1 MLGDRYLRP
10 VRVVHRM
17 RCANR
22 DCPVSSA
29 RGIAL
34 QRALAVY
41 LRPWW
46 PAARPA
52 ERGRSEPDVLN
63 TPGVVWENKT
73 PRRFDPFAWAK
84 QAAGYIK
91 AGNPGV
97 PITVYWP
104 DGVGQQRPEMALAIV
119 PLPIMMALL
128 EMSKIAPEPG
138 TSREGFETFRAPHP
152 REAPF

>member
-1 MLGDRYLRP
+1 M
-10 VRVVHRM
+10 
-17 RCANR
+17 
-22 DCPVSSA
+22 SSA

-46 PAARPA
+46 PKARPA

-91 AGNPGV
+91 EGGTEI

-104 DGVGQQRPEMALAIV
+104 DGVGQQRPELALAIV
-119 PLPIMMALL
+119 TLPQMMDLL
-128 EMSKIAPEPG
+128 ERSHYAPAPADGHDIDSTPG
-138 TSREGFETFRAPHP
+138 PYRPFQVATPHP
-152 REAPF
+152 RETPF

>member
-1 MLGDRYLRP
+1 M
-10 VRVVHRM
+10 
-17 RCANR
+17 
-22 DCPVSSA
+22 SSA

-91 AGNPGV
+91 DGGTEL

-104 DGVGQQRPEMALAIV
+104 DGVGQQRPELALAIIT
-119 PLPIMMALL
+119 LPQMMDLL
-128 EMSKIAPEPG
+128 ERAHYAPTPADGHDIDSTPG
-138 TSREGFETFRAPHP
+138 PYRPMQAHP
-152 REAPF
+152 AGTPF